1 MKNKFY
7 FLDED
12 EKKIHENVNF
22 SEMEN
27 KSILI
32 TGATGLIGLYLLLS
46 LKNIYI
52 SYNIKITIIYKSKI
66 DDLFKC
72 FIDFDKIECIEEDIT
87 NILSLEGI
95 LKKYDYII
103 HSAGYGQPNRFLENE
118 LKTIEL
124 NTVSTLFLFKKLNPN
139 GKFLFVSSSEVYS
152 GIDNNQTENVVGRT
166 TPEHNR
172 ACYIEG
178 KKCGETICNIYRKS
192 GIDAKSVRLS
202 LTYGPGTKID
212 DKRMLTNFIEKALF
226 DKQIKLLDNGT
237 SIRTYIYVADAIIMF
252 WQILFNGKQNVYNV
266 GGIEPKSSLTIAK
279 NIARLM
285 GVEVIKPHTQNTLVG
300 SPKSVKISLKRY
312 KDEFYFFN
320 FEKLQNGLMKTID
333 WHKIIYR
340 KL

>member
-1 MKNKFY
+1 MRNKFY

-12 EKKIHENVNF
+12 VKKIHQHVDF
-22 SEMEN
+22 SEMKN

-46 LKNIYI
+46 LKDIFI
-52 SYNIKITIIYKSKI
+52 EYNIKITIIYKSKI

-72 FIDFDKIECIEEDIT
+72 FIDFDKIECINEDIT
-87 NILSLEGI
+87 DIKSLESKLGT
-95 LKKYDYII
+95 YDYII

-124 NTVSTLFLFKKLNPN
+124 NTSSTLFLFKKLNTN

-152 GIDNNQTENVVGRT
+152 GIDNNQTESVVGRT

-192 GIDAKSVRLS
+192 GVNAKSVRLS
-202 LTYGPGTKID
+202 LAYGPGTKIN
-212 DKRMLTNFIEKALF
+212 DKRVLTNFIEKSIL
-226 DKQIKLLDNGT
+226 DKEIKLLDNGS

-252 WQILFNGKQNVYNV
+252 WKILFEGKQNVYNV
-266 GGIEPKSSLTIAK
+266 GGIQPKSIFNIAK
-279 NIARLM
+279 KIASLM
-285 GVEVIKPHTQNTLVG
+285 NVEVIKPNTEHTLTG
-300 SPKSVKISLKRY
+300 SPKSVKIDLKRY
-312 KDEFYFFN
+312 KEEFGFFD
-320 FEKLQNGLMKTID
+320 FESIENGLKKTIE
-333 WHKIIYR
+333 WHKILYQN
-340 KL
+340 K